1 MRTQVRPLVILTCAV
16 LAAILTGCANPFARD
31 VTPQPVLLPTRT
43 PAPQPAAT
51 QTQIAAPTPT
61 ARSRAST
68 ATRYPACATA
78 RPDIQPMRLARPD
91 SEGQIVFIAPDG
103 NIVLTDPS
111 GRQRVPITNDA
122 FINEQEEAA
131 RIYRFPTFSTDGR
144 FVAFVSLSTSKDV
157 NAITS
162 SVHVAPAVANPT
174 ISTLYSTSESN
185 IPYLDW
191 SPDSRLIAFL
201 TISPTI
207 GAIRVIA
214 REGGE
219 VSTFDTGI
227 PTYWHWRP
235 NSAGMVT
242 HLGGRATTKGKANV
256 SIIESSGIV
265 KDKQTVIEELPGAFQ
280 SPQWS
285 PDGRYV
291 LLVAYTDEQDE
302 LVLADAVGKPICT
315 IQIVEY
321 NAYFAWSPDGRSV
334 AVLDTAP
341 SPQGI
346 LLPEKL
352 VVYDLVDG
360 TNRVVH
366 DEASMF
372 FWSPDGR
379 KLAAYSIAFD
389 ARPTPLGSGGGDR
402 LSAPAA
408 QRQTAA
414 LRIEIVDAASSRRVK
429 VADTSPSR
437 AFTQY
442 FPYFD
447 QYSRVITPWSP
458 DSRRLVFAS
467 VSDTANVAVATLSP
481 AEDDVSIRRIA
492 AGVAAFWSPR

>member
-1 MRTQVRPLVILTCAV
+1 MRTQARPLIIVAWAV
-16 LAAILTGCANPFARD
+16 LATILTGCANPFARD
-31 VTPQPVLLPTRT
+31 ITPQPALSPTRT
-43 PAPQPAAT
+43 PAPRPTETPTRVAEAT
-51 QTQIAAPTPT
+51 PTP
-61 ARSRAST
+61 SRASKV
-68 ATRYPACATA
+68 TRYPACAAA
-78 RPDIQPMRLARPD
+78 RPDIQPMSLTKPD

-111 GRQRVPITNDA
+111 GRQRASITDDA
-122 FINEQEEAA
+122 FINEQQAAA
-131 RIYRFPTFSTDGR
+131 RIYRFPTFSADGR
-144 FVAFVSLSTSKDV
+144 FVAFVSLSTSREA

-162 SVHVAPAVANPT
+162 SVHVAPAVANAT
-174 ISTLYSTSESN
+174 IITLYSTLESN

-207 GAIRVIA
+207 GAIRVVA

-235 NSAGMVT
+235 DSAGMVT

-280 SPQWS
+280 SPHWS
-285 PDGRYV
+285 PDGRHV

-302 LVLADAVGKPICT
+302 LVLADAAGKPVCT
-315 IQIVEY
+315 IQTVEY

-352 VVYDLVDG
+352 VIHDLVNG
-360 TNRVVH
+360 SNSVVH

-379 KLAAYSIAFD
+379 KLAVYSIAFD
-389 ARPTPLGSGGGDR
+389 ARLTPLGSWSSHR

-414 LRIEIVDAASSRRVK
+414 LRIEIVDAASGRRVK

-447 QYSRVITPWSP
+447 QYSRVVTPWSP

-467 VSDTANVAVATLSP
+467 VSDAASVAVATLSP
-481 AEDDVSIRRIA
+481 AKDDASVRRIA
-492 AGVAAFWSPR
+492 AGIAAFWSPR

>member
-1 MRTQVRPLVILTCAV
+1 MSLTK
-16 LAAILTGCANPFARD
+16 
-31 VTPQPVLLPTRT
+31 
-43 PAPQPAAT
+43 
-51 QTQIAAPTPT
+51 
-61 ARSRAST
+61 
-68 ATRYPACATA
+68 
-78 RPDIQPMRLARPD
+78 PD

-111 GRQRVPITNDA
+111 GRQRVSITNDA
-122 FINEQEEAA
+122 FIDEQQVAA

-144 FVAFVSLSTSKDV
+144 FVAFVSLSTSGGAGV
-157 NAITS
+157 ITS
-162 SVHVAPAVANPT
+162 SVHVAPAVANAT
-174 ISTLYSTSESN
+174 VITLYSTLESN

-207 GAIRVIA
+207 GAIRVVA

-219 VSTFDTGI
+219 VSTFDVGI

-235 NSAGMVT
+235 DSAGMVT

-265 KDKQTVIEELPGAFQ
+265 KGKQTVIEELPGAFQ

-302 LVLADAVGKPICT
+302 LVLADAAGKPVCT
-315 IQIVEY
+315 IQTVEY

-352 VVYDLVDG
+352 VIHDLVNG
-360 TNRVVH
+360 NNSVVH

-379 KLAAYSIAFD
+379 KLAVYSIVFD
-389 ARPTPLGSGGGDR
+389 ARPTPLGSRSSNR

-408 QRQTAA
+408 QQQTAA
-414 LRIEIVDAASSRRVK
+414 LRIEIVDAASGRRTK
-429 VADTSPSR
+429 VADTSPSPT
-437 AFTQY
+437 FTSTHGSLRPGRQ
-442 FPYFD
+442 
-447 QYSRVITPWSP
+447 T
-458 DSRRLVFAS
+458 A
-467 VSDTANVAVATLSP
+467 VS
-481 AEDDVSIRRIA
+481 
-492 AGVAAFWSPR
+492 

>member
-1 MRTQVRPLVILTCAV
+1 MSLTK
-16 LAAILTGCANPFARD
+16 
-31 VTPQPVLLPTRT
+31 
-43 PAPQPAAT
+43 
-51 QTQIAAPTPT
+51 
-61 ARSRAST
+61 
-68 ATRYPACATA
+68 
-78 RPDIQPMRLARPD
+78 PD

-111 GRQRVPITNDA
+111 GRQRVSITNDA
-122 FINEQEEAA
+122 FIDEQQVAA

-144 FVAFVSLSTSKDV
+144 FVAFVSLSTSGGAGV
-157 NAITS
+157 ITS
-162 SVHVAPAVANPT
+162 SVHVAPAVANAT
-174 ISTLYSTSESN
+174 VITLYSTLESN

-207 GAIRVIA
+207 GAIRVVA

-219 VSTFDTGI
+219 VSTFDVGI

-235 NSAGMVT
+235 DSAGMVT

-265 KDKQTVIEELPGAFQ
+265 KGKQTVIEELPGAFQ

-302 LVLADAVGKPICT
+302 LVLADAAGKPVCT
-315 IQIVEY
+315 IQTVEY

-352 VVYDLVDG
+352 VIHDLVNG
-360 TNRVVH
+360 NNSVVH

-379 KLAAYSIAFD
+379 KLAVYSIVFD
-389 ARPTPLGSGGGDR
+389 ARPTPLGSRSSNR

-408 QRQTAA
+408 QQQTAA
-414 LRIEIVDAASSRRVK
+414 LRIEIVDAASGRRTK
-429 VADTSPSR
+429 VADTSPSPT
-437 AFTQY
+437 FTLY

-447 QYSRVITPWSP
+447 QYSRIVTPWSP
-458 DSRRLVFAS
+458 DSSQLVFAS
-467 VSDTANVAVATLSP
+467 VSDTADLAVATLSP
-481 AEDDVSIRRIA
+481 TGDDVSIRRIA
-492 AGVAAFWSPR
+492 AGVVAFWSPR